1 MKIDRKKLEE
11 VGEYLRGTCKSTGD
25 AIVALE
31 LGDDIDDCQ
40 LEADLLVVDVEQCVG
55 CNWWHQVFELVFVEA
70 RNGGMCDDCREEDGI
85 ED

>member
-1 MKIDRKKLEE
+1 MKLDREQLEK

-31 LGDDIDDCQ
+31 LSDAIDESE
-40 LEADLLVVDVEQCVG
+40 LEADLLEVDVELCVG
-55 CNWWHQVFELVFVEA
+55 CNWWHEVCELEFVEIC
-70 RNGGMCDDCREEDGI
+70 NGGLCDDCREEQEV